1 MAADILIAAFE
12 GTSAEILTE
21 GGGFDRLLL
30 PSDLVRDRELLFS
43 QIGACTY
50 DYVIAAGQ
58 KPVIKNKVCIETTAR
73 MNGIVY
79 ETDFD
84 CVGLK
89 GLFEG
94 RGIAANISRNCG
106 TSYCNSIYWHGM
118 SYIKE
123 RGLAAKLVFVH
134 VPFEKNIEDMN
145 AFKKGFSETVNL
157 LYK

>member
-1 MAADILIAAFE
+1 MDILIAAFE

-30 PSDLVRDRELLFS
+30 PSDLVKDSEMLFS
-43 QIGACTY
+43 EMQARHY
-50 DYVIAAGQ
+50 DYVIAVGQ

-73 MNGIVY
+73 MDGFVY

-84 CVGLK
+84 CGRLK

-94 RGIAANISRNCG
+94 QGIAGKISRNCG
-106 TSYCNSIYWHGM
+106 TSYCNSIYWYGM

-123 RGLAAKLVFVH
+123 RGIATKIVFVH
-134 VPFEKNIEDMN
+134 VPFEKNIEDMGV
-145 AFKKGFSETVNL
+145 FKRGFLGAVNM